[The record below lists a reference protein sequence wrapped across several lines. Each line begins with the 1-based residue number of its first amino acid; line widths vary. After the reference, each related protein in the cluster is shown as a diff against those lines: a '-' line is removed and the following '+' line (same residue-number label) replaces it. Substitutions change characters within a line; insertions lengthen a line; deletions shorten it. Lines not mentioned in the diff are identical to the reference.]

1 MGSLGCQWKTL
12 WEIRYV
18 KEQSSRFV
26 TFSFGLINMFFQNQL
41 TNSSSFGWVR
51 EWQAL
56 YDQAPKVW
64 SEQKKSIYT
73 LKFTSSFSPKLV
85 KSLIW
90 NSSPWSHLTPRSN
103 NQASFIQGHLQHL
116 DQGWHDFQ
124 GSRAYL
130 LHHSIQLIQPTCF
143 TRLRFLAAAAGA
155 GAKLHC
161 THPLRSSCFSGH
173 SGSPSDNW
181 RSQQT
186 NRGFKTHYRLVLS
199 PWTQRQLKD
208 PTTEC
213 RPSCF
218 KLSLWPSPLQNLPT

>member
-1 MGSLGCQWKTL
+1 MIWTWVGPRMAGTVW
-12 WEIRYV
+12 
-18 KEQSSRFV
+18 
-26 TFSFGLINMFFQNQL
+26 
-41 TNSSSFGWVR
+41 SSSKNVVR
-51 EWQAL
+51 TE
-56 YDQAPKVW
+56 K
-64 SEQKKSIYT
+64 SMKKSIYT

-103 NQASFIQGHLQHL
+103 HQASFIQGHLQHL

-155 GAKLHC
+155 GAKLCRC
-161 THPLRSSCFSGH
+161 THCDRRFFLVILDHHPITGEANKQIEALK
-173 SGSPSDNW
+173 PTTDI
-181 RSQQT
+181 
-186 NRGFKTHYRLVLS
+186 YRLVLS

-218 KLSLWPSPLQNLPT
+218 KLSLWPSPYKTFQHKSQT